1 MKSLKCVHLKPHK
14 WLRSVSVMLIC
25 DSPIGTFPNYNIM
38 IQFVPLG
45 QIGMLHKY
53 YMLSMSMG
61 ENDLLPQAFA
71 SYFYVM
77 SRNDKFRQF

>member
-1 MKSLKCVHLKPHK
+1 
-14 WLRSVSVMLIC
+14 MLIC

-77 SRNDKFRQF
+77 SRNDKFRQFWAYNASGEALNQINFFVDY